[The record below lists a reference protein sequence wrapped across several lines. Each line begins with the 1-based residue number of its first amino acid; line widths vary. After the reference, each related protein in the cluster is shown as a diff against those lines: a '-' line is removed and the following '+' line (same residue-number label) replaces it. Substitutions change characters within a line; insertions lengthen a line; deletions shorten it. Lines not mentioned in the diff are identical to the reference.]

1 MKELVYSVKVGTR
14 DALLGRIL
22 DAADRNKR
30 SSQPIGSLCC
40 GRRWHF
46 RKLPLSTD
54 QFKLKVISRS

>member
-1 MKELVYSVKVGTR
+1 MTELVCSMKLGPR

-40 GRRWHF
+40 GRRLHF

-54 QFKLKVISRS
+54 QFKLKVTSRS